1 MEDMTL
7 KVVHKKK
14 DRRKMS
20 NAHLE
25 SLYKHLAC
33 I

>member
-7 KVVHKKK
+7 KAIHKKK
-14 DRRKMS
+14 DRRMMLK
-20 NAHLE
+20 AHLE
-25 SLYKHLAC
+25 SLYKHSAC